1 MSPFWDNDWLTWDI
15 TETEDAT
22 GSLGGSSNLVY
33 FGAYPAGE
41 RQFLTRSYLLVLHQD
56 TPPSPCRYRNG

>member
-1 MSPFWDNDWLTWDI
+1 MSPFWDNDWLFWDI

-33 FGAYPAGE
+33 FGSYPAGE
-41 RQFLTRSYLLVLHQD
+41 CVL
-56 TPPSPCRYRNG
+56 PSPRFFP